1 MKTLTNTTVIS
12 NFAAVNRLD
21 LLRSLLGRLYI
32 STEVYEEILNG
43 LEEGYIFYEGIDEL
57 IFPFADDGWIELVSL
72 AGEEELRRFGQIP
85 KRLHRGK
92 ASCLAIARERKWAF
106 LTDDKLAR
114 RMARKWNIEVS
125 GTLGILVRAMEMS
138 LLAVEEANVL
148 LRQMTE
154 HANYHSPIADLRV
167 LLTD

>member
-1 MKTLTNTTVIS
+1 M
-12 NFAAVNRLD
+12 
-21 LLRSLLGRLYI
+21 
-32 STEVYEEILNG
+32 
-43 LEEGYIFYEGIDEL
+43 
-57 IFPFADDGWIELVSL
+57 
-72 AGEEELRRFGQIP
+72 
-85 KRLHRGK
+85 
-92 ASCLAIARERKWAF
+92 AIARERKWAF

>member
-72 AGEEELRRFGQIP
+72 AGEEELRRFGQYP
-85 KRLHRGK
+85 ND
-92 ASCLAIARERKWAF
+92 CTEER
-106 LTDDKLAR
+106 
-114 RMARKWNIEVS
+114 
-125 GTLGILVRAMEMS
+125 
-138 LLAVEEANVL
+138 LLAWL
-148 LRQMTE
+148 
-154 HANYHSPIADLRV
+154 SPGNENGPF
-167 LLTD
+167 

>member
-1 MKTLTNTTVIS
+1 LTNTTVIS

-72 AGEEELRRFGQIP
+72 AGEEELRRFGQYP
-85 KRLHRGK
+85 ND
-92 ASCLAIARERKWAF
+92 CTEER
-106 LTDDKLAR
+106 
-114 RMARKWNIEVS
+114 
-125 GTLGILVRAMEMS
+125 
-138 LLAVEEANVL
+138 LLAWL
-148 LRQMTE
+148 
-154 HANYHSPIADLRV
+154 SPGNENGPF
-167 LLTD
+167 